1 MSTGGHDHAAEEERN
16 LNVGLAL
23 FGLALILFGLT
34 FIAAFVYL
42 ALA

>member
-1 MSTGGHDHAAEEERN
+1 MSAGEHDHAAEERN

-23 FGLALILFGLT
+23 FGLALVLFGAT
-34 FIAAFVYL
+34 FLAAFVYL